1 MVISNLSGVSEQ
13 KYVIDFISFL
23 FLEYFPDESFAP
35 KTSLHTSGVLALTLS
50 EKIVAPNN

>member
-35 KTSLHTSGVLALTLS
+35 KTSLHTSGLLALT
-50 EKIVAPNN
+50 V